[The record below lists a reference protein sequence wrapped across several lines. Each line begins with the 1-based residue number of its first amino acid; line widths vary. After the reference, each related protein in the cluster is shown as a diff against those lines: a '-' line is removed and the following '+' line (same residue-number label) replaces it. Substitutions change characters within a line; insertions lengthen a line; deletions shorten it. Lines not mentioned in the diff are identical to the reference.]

1 MKTAARRIGI
11 LGGTFDPLHWGH
23 LDVGDVAAS
32 ELTLT
37 RLFVI
42 TSNVPPHR
50 PQPLASSYHRFAMVS
65 LAVLDRPDW
74 RAADL
79 ELRHDAP
86 SFTSRTLDLFHERGY
101 LSSEL
106 FFVIGADAF
115 AEIASWRD
123 YPRILDAAHVAVVSR
138 PGFSVTELPRRLP
151 SLANRMARPPIDAI
165 SQIDPLII
173 LIDAPTADVSST
185 AIRQRLA
192 DGESIAGLVPPHVQ
206 QHIEH
211 HGLYSSMTPGRRRSD
226 APRIPAAG
234 RLHGKD

>member
-1 MKTAARRIGI
+1 MTSSARRIGI
-11 LGGTFDPLHWGH
+11 LGGTFDPIHWGH
-23 LDVGDVAAS
+23 LDVADVAVA
-32 ELTLT
+32 ELKLS

-50 PQPLASSYHRFAMVS
+50 PQPLASSYHRFAMVA

-123 YPRILDAAHVAVVSR
+123 YPKILDAAHFAVVSR
-138 PGFSVTELPRRLP
+138 PGSSVKELPRRLP
-151 SLANRMARPPIDAI
+151 KLADRMARPPIDEVA
-165 SQIDPLII
+165 QIDPLII

-185 AIRQRLA
+185 AIRDRLA
-192 DGESIAGLVPPHVQ
+192 AGESIDGLVPANVQ

-211 HGLYSSMTPGRRRSD
+211 HGLYSSATPGRRRSD

-234 RLHGKD
+234 RLHGED

>member
-1 MKTAARRIGI
+1 MTTAARRIGI
-11 LGGTFDPLHWGH
+11 LGGTFDPIHWGH
-23 LDVGDVAAS
+23 LDVADAAVN
-32 ELTLT
+32 ELKLS

-42 TSNVPPHR
+42 TANVPPHR
-50 PQPLASSYHRFAMVS
+50 PQPLASSYHRFAMVA
-65 LAVLDRPDW
+65 LAVLDRPEW

-115 AEIASWRD
+115 ADIASWRD
-123 YPRILDAAHVAVVSR
+123 YPKILDAAHFAVVSR
-138 PGFSVTELPRRLP
+138 PGFSVKDMPRRLP
-151 SLANRMARPPIDAI
+151 KLADRMARPPIDEIA
-165 SQIDPLII
+165 QIDPLII

-185 AIRQRLA
+185 AIREHLA
-192 DGESIAGLVPPHVQ
+192 DGKPIDGLVPPHVQ

-211 HGLYSSMTPGRRRSD
+211 HGLYSSMTPGRRR
-226 APRIPAAG
+226 PEPTRIPAAG
-234 RLHGKD
+234 RLHGED